1 MLKYKDTQCRGL
13 VHSGHPHVAKDAG
26 PVGSPAVAP
35 VAMILCASAFD
46 RARAQAGPTSGAT
59 LILLL
64 FAFAALYFVANTL
77 LTSTLVTLGVVAVLL
92 FIGIAGSFK
101 ALMIGQ
107 FTDGVLGNLEVYR
120 KGYVASIDS
129 LPLNLN
135 MQPAMVQKVEQVLGK
150 MPGIDAYSER
160 VKFGA
165 MFSNFTETTSIRVN
179 GVDPAKEA
187 ATIPLRP
194 GRLIEGRKQPP
205 LLKPGEILIPKLLAQ
220 GLKVKLG
227 DTVVLV
233 ATNLQGS
240 VNGKTF
246 VVRGV
251 LDSASGPSGRD
262 GYIDINDARSLLRM
276 TQPEVNEIA
285 IRLKDPAQLDQV
297 DAQLSR
303 ELATV
308 ANKDG
313 KPVLEV
319 HTWAELSPF
328 SSIVK
333 MIDLLTL
340 FIKIMLVS
348 IVLVSVLN
356 VMIMA
361 VYERIREIG
370 TIAAI
375 GTQPRRIMGL
385 FLVEG
390 LLLGV
395 FGTVI
400 GVALS
405 LGAIFL
411 LNLHK
416 LSFAFGQQSHIVL
429 APAVGAGTVVT
440 TCLVVIV
447 VASLASLQPAW
458 KAARMDPIAAL
469 RHV

>member
-1 MLKYKDTQCRGL
+1 MLNVLKIALRNL
-13 VHSGHPHVAKDAG
+13 
-26 PVGSPAVAP
+26 
-35 VAMILCASAFD
+35 
-46 RARAQAGPTSGAT
+46 ARYGRR
-59 LILLL
+59 
-64 FAFAALYFVANTL
+64 TL
-77 LTSTLVTLGVVAVLL
+77 LTSTLITLGVVAVLL

-107 FTDGVLGNLEVYR
+107 FTDGVLGNLEVHR

-135 MQPAMVQKVEQVLGK
+135 MQPAMVQKVEQLLDK
-150 MPGIDAYSER
+150 MPQIDAYSER

-187 ATIPLRP
+187 ATIPLMP
-194 GRLIEGRKQPP
+194 GRLIEGSKQTP

-297 DAQLSR
+297 DLQLSR
-303 ELATV
+303 ELAGVT
-308 ANKDG
+308 NQQG
-313 KPVLEV
+313 KPVLEL
-319 HTWAELSPF
+319 HTWADLSPF

-370 TIAAI
+370 MISAI
-375 GTQPRRIMGL
+375 GTPPSRILSL
-385 FLVEG
+385 FLTEG
-390 LLLGV
+390 LLLGLGGTAL
-395 FGTVI
+395 GTVI
-400 GVALS
+400 SLAVIYALH
-405 LGAIFL
+405 
-411 LNLHK
+411 LHK
-416 LSFAFGQQSHIVL
+416 IVFNFGMQQGLVLSPSVSVRDVATIAGMVVL
-429 APAVGAGTVVT
+429 MA
-440 TCLVVIV
+440 L
-447 VASLASLQPAW
+447 LASLQPAW
-458 KAARMDPIAAL
+458 KVSRMDPVRAL
-469 RHV
+469 GHV